1 MNVEEYFKNNKD
13 GFKNSEQISEGSDAS
28 FESRLKAELHSVS
41 KEEKVSPFRI
51 WSIAASILLLMTF
64 GFWYSTSNVAT
75 EEEMVLLANL
85 ENESAGKRL
94 EGVYAFNDEYKKEDD
109 RILDRL
115 IHIVLNDQNA
125 NVQIASIDALMQFP
139 KNEKVRKNLIKALEK
154 EDKPIVQIKLIKAM
168 RKLRDQRAQKSLEKI
183 IKNEQTFPIVKSN
196 ATMAMATLKTK

>member
-1 MNVEEYFKNNKD
+1 MRVEDYFKNNKE
-13 GFKNSEQISEGSDAS
+13 GFKDSGQMSSGSDLS
-28 FESRLKAELHSVS
+28 FESRLKAEIHSS
-41 KEEKVSPFRI
+41 TEEQKASPFKI

-64 GFWYSTSNVAT
+64 GFWYTTSNVAT
-75 EEEMVLLANL
+75 EEEKVLLANL

-94 EGVYAFNDEYKKEDD
+94 EGVYAFNDDYKKEDD

-115 IHIVLNDQNA
+115 IDIVLNDQNA

-183 IKNEQTFPIVKSN
+183 INNEQTFPIVKSN